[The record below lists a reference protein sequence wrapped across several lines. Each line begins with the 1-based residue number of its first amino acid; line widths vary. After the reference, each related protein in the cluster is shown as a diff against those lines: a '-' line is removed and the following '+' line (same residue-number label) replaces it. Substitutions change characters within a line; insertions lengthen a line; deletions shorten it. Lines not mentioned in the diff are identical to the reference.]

1 MTTREE
7 ILDQVQGVFRKV
19 LNDPSVTL
27 HESTTAEDVNGWD
40 SLSHVKIISEVEK
53 QFKIRFSIKEML
65 TWKTV
70 GDMIDSLYSKLA

>member
-7 ILDQVQGVFRKV
+7 ILDQVQGVFREV
-19 LNDPSVTL
+19 LNDSSVTL
-27 HESTTAEDVNGWD
+27 NESTTAEDVNGWD

-53 QFKIRFSIKEML
+53 RFKTRFSIKEML

-70 GDMIDSLYSKLA
+70 GDMIGSLYSEQS

>member
-27 HESTTAEDVNGWD
+27 NESTTAEDVNGWD

-70 GDMIDSLYSKLA
+70 GDMIDNLYSKLA

>member
-27 HESTTAEDVNGWD
+27 NESTTAEDVNGWD

-70 GDMIDSLYSKLA
+70 GDMIDSLYSKQA

>member
-7 ILDQVQGVFRKV
+7 ILDQVQGVFREV
-19 LNDPSVTL
+19 LNDSSVTL
-27 HESTTAEDVNGWD
+27 NESTTAEDVNGWD

-53 QFKIRFSIKEML
+53 RFKTRFSIKEML

-70 GDMIDSLYSKLA
+70 GDMIGSLYSKQS

>member
-27 HESTTAEDVNGWD
+27 NESTTAEDVNGWD